1 MGYTGEFAKRY
12 EARVSVV
19 KPQIVDVNP
28 MANSL
33 IIQLPKSF
41 NGMTSW
47 NRKFIQ
53 ICDLIVDDSNILT
66 MGFNGENRMVATNS
80 HIADY
85 LGLSEKTIVNMM
97 SSLCVKG
104 IIMKCNAEKR
114 TWYIVN
120 PLFAYHKNGVSDTV
134 IDMFKCIRDD
144 NIAKEMK
151 KILRD
156 TKNAIDMRGNAK

>member
-97 SSLCVKG
+97 SSLCEIGRASCRERV
-104 IIMKCNAEKR
+104 
-114 TWYIVN
+114 
-120 PLFAYHKNGVSDTV
+120 
-134 IDMFKCIRDD
+134 
-144 NIAKEMK
+144 
-151 KILRD
+151 
-156 TKNAIDMRGNAK
+156 